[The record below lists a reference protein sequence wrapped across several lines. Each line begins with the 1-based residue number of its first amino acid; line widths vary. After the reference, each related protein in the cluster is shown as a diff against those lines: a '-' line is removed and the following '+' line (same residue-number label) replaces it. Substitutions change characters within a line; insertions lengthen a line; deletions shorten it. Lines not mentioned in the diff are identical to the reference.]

1 MKYPKTNTKQTSTQK
16 LLQKIAS
23 SQSIEDLQQWV
34 KENQSSLLEREYSL
48 MRDISIES
56 QRTYNNSSNC
66 YPTQFVV
73 DRAHKVLKQMLD

>member
-34 KENQSSLLEREYSL
+34 KENQSSLLEREYAL

-56 QRTYNNSSNC
+56 QRTYNNSPNC
-66 YPTQFVV
+66 YPTQFVE
-73 DRAHKVLKQMLD
+73 DRAHKVLEQMLD